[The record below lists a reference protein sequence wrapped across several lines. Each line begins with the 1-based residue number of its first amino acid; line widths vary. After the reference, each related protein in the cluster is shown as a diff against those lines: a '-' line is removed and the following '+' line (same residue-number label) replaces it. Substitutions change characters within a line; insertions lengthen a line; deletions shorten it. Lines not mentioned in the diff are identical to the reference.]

1 MVMKK
6 IRAKKSIER
15 IRPYVPGK
23 GISEIAKR
31 FGFKES
37 EVIKLAS
44 NENPYGTS
52 PEVIQK
58 IRENAQNVHLYPEP
72 SDVSTLLSEYVG
84 VDEECIIT
92 TPGMDGLIDY
102 TLRAYISE
110 GDSVLIT
117 SPTFSYYEIASLA
130 SGGNAV
136 HVFRRGFEV
145 DVGDVMDNMDNLDR
159 CKLIFI
165 CSPNNPTGNTT
176 PFKVIREIAESFDG
190 IVFVD
195 EAYVEFSGRDM
206 ISSARALP
214 KKALSLENV
223 IVGRT
228 MSKAF
233 GLAGL
238 RIGYGVLPP
247 MIMEDVKKVATPF
260 SVSSIAQVA
269 AKTALENIEYFS
281 RIVERMKNTRELL
294 YKAPFKTYR
303 SEANFVLMNV
313 SPLTSEQVFSKLL
326 ERGVIVRDCSSF
338 YGMGDHHIRVSVGRE
353 EETKKALDIFNELFR

>member
-6 IRAKKSIER
+6 IRPKKSIER

-31 FGFKES
+31 FGFKED

-52 PEVIQK
+52 PEVIQR

-84 VDEECIIT
+84 VEEECIIT

-102 TLRAYISE
+102 TLRAYVSE
-110 GDSVLIT
+110 GDTVLIT

-130 SGGNAV
+130 SGGDAV
-136 HVFRRGFEV
+136 HVFRREFEV
-145 DVGDVMDNMDNLDR
+145 DASDIMDNLDR

-176 PFKVIREIAESFDG
+176 PFEVIREIAESFDG

-238 RIGYGVLPP
+238 RIGYGILHP
-247 MIMEDVKKVATPF
+247 MIMEDVKRVATPF

-281 RIVERMKNTRELL
+281 RIVARMKNTRELL
-294 YKAPFKTYR
+294 YEAPFKTYR
-303 SEANFVLMNV
+303 SEANFVLMDV
-313 SPLTSEQVFSKLL
+313 SPLTSEEVFNKLL

-338 YGMGDHHIRVSVGRE
+338 YGMGDHYIRVSVGRE
-353 EETKKALDIFNELFR
+353 EETRRALDIFNELFR